1 MAEGLNYIHKFSV
14 PFSLDDSSTDSDED
28 NIKLVHGDLKP
39 VDILSRFGT
48 VKKPDVFL
56 QKNVLVDE
64 HGVAKICDFGLIR
77 LIRQRGTIN
86 MSTRSAHTGTP
97 LYLSYELANGD
108 SSPTQASD
116 IHALG
121 CVGME
126 VGLCSGRY
134 GLSLILFIL
143 VYILSNTL

>member
-1 MAEGLNYIHKFSV
+1 MAEGLNYIHMFSV
-14 PFSLDDSSTDSDED
+14 PFSLDDSSTSSDGD

-39 VDILSRFGT
+39 VGFFSRFGT
-48 VKKPDVFL
+48 VKEPDAFL
-56 QKNVLVDE
+56 QINVLVDE

-77 LIRQRGTIN
+77 LTRLRGTID
-86 MSTRSAHTGTP
+86 MSTKSAHTGTP

-121 CVGME
+121 CVGLE
-126 VGLCSGRY
+126 V
-134 GLSLILFIL
+134 SLVL
-143 VYILSNTL
+143 VNIDHY